1 MRNGKLFGLAAGAL
15 MACSTFAAEEAQS
28 LNDEF
33 VGALK
38 GGKVKGTI
46 GTYME
51 GKKYDDEQFSK
62 GKSQGDEFS
71 WGTGYVSLGY
81 TTGQFKGFSI
91 GLEFL
96 GHFELWSSDDDKKG
110 YFHKDIEDGSE
121 FSMPQAYLQYNFTD
135 KTEVVVG
142 RWNHQKFT
150 HFDDAQAE
158 GAFFRTRDLVP
169 NVDFTVGVA
178 TAFAELDYDDAEDWD
193 YEVQNFDNEKY
204 GEDSWDFVLFSE
216 LVWDV
221 VDGVSVNPYVYY
233 QDEYAAVYGVD
244 LDAGIAV
251 TEAVTVGARTAS
263 YFVDDLRGDDLT
275 ANPEDAFCW
284 SVTPYVEVTAGKAGK
299 VTLEAGYAA
308 FDGSDMNKPAWL
320 RDYIIGVLDQ
330 DNEYAADE
338 SDVVFGRITWALG
351 PFWAHY
357 AVGYYHD
364 IDDEDRVTE
373 NEVQLGYKITK
384 NVDVNLR
391 LFDVDYDTGASDYQ
405 KFEFRGRVRF

>member
-1 MRNGKLFGLAAGAL
+1 MKKIRLFGLAAGAL
-15 MACSTFAAEEAQS
+15 MACSTFAAEEAES

-33 VGALK
+33 IGALK
-38 GGKVKGTI
+38 GGKVKATI

-51 GKKYDDEQFSK
+51 GVKYDQD
-62 GKSQGDEFS
+62 QGAAGDSFS

-81 TTGQFKGFSI
+81 TTGQFKGFSL

-121 FSMPQAYLQYNFTD
+121 FSMPQAYVKYNFTD
-135 KTEVVVG
+135 KTEIVVG
-142 RWNHQKFT
+142 RWDHKKFT

-169 NVDFTVGVA
+169 NVDFTLGVA

-193 YEVQNFDNEKY
+193 KESQNFDDDKKY

-216 LVWDV
+216 LVWEV
-221 VDGVSVNPYVYY
+221 VDGVSINPYAYY

-244 LDAGIAV
+244 VDAGFAV
-251 TEAVTVGARTAS
+251 TDAMTIGARTAS
-263 YFVDDLRGDDLT
+263 YFVDDLRMNGE
-275 ANPEDAFCW
+275 NAFCW
-284 SVTPYVEVTAGKAGK
+284 SVTPYVEIGAGKAGTF
-299 VTLEAGYAA
+299 TLEAGYAA
-308 FDGSDMNKPAWL
+308 FDGDGAMNKPAWL
-320 RDYIIGVLDQ
+320 RDYIVGVLDQ
-330 DNEYAADE
+330 DNAYAANDC
-338 SDVVFGRITWALG
+338 DVVFGKIGWEIG

-384 NVDVNLR
+384 NLDVNLR
-391 LFDVDYDTGASDYQ
+391 LFDVDYDTGAKDYQ